1 MKTFILTDTTLAA
14 MERGAQKHSF
24 RETLQT
30 TALLAKTGADRIV
43 IPSIC
48 VAAGASVKEESIV
61 KRTVAET
68 LPEGVAA
75 AMNADSK
82 ESIDIAWDCVKNAKT
97 PALRVVLPISTVQM
111 EYMYHKKAAVMLET
125 IAEVCAYA
133 KTLCEDVELVMAD
146 ASRAEQGF
154 AAKCAL
160 TAKENGATA
169 VTFCDDGGVYF
180 AEKMAE
186 AVKELRLVCGDGTR
200 IYIQP
205 SNALGMAYASIYAAA
220 VAGADGV
227 ICAAGQETKDYAD
240 IACFAD
246 LYRAKG
252 EAMGITS
259 KVDVTAIHRVA
270 DRIAAFTAGA
280 KAELTSVSA
289 TEAPTATENEAT
301 FSKGADM
308 TEIANA
314 VAALGYTLSETDI
327 GAVYEEFHRVAAK
340 KEQIGMRE
348 LEAIVASTA
357 MQVPSTYHLESYVV
371 NSGTCLTATATVVL
385 RRGDEILNG
394 VSLGDGP
401 IDAVFHAIEQIIGHH
416 YELDDF
422 RISAVTK
429 GREAVGSSLI
439 RLRKDGR
446 LYAGNGVSTD
456 IIGAC
461 VRAYINALNKI
472 IYEEN

>member
-1 MKTFILTDTTLAA
+1 MKHFILTDTTLAV
-14 MERGAQKHSF
+14 MERGTQKHSF
-24 RETLQT
+24 RETLQVT
-30 TALLAKTGADRIV
+30 TLLAKTGADRIV
-43 IPSIC
+43 IPAI
-48 VAAGASVKEESIV
+48 VASAGANVKEESIV
-61 KRTVAET
+61 RRTVAET
-68 LPEGVAA
+68 LPEGVTA

-82 ESIDIAWDCVKNAKT
+82 DSIDLAWDCIKNAKA

-111 EYMYHKKAAVMLET
+111 EYMYHKKASAMVET
-125 IAEVCAYA
+125 VAEVVAYA
-133 KTLCEDVELVMAD
+133 KSRCDDVEFVMAD
-146 ASRAEQGF
+146 ASRAEDGF
-154 AAKCAL
+154 AAQCAK
-160 TAKENGATA
+160 TAMENGASA
-169 VTFCDDGGVYF
+169 VTVCDDGGVYF
-180 AEKMAE
+180 PEDMAE
-186 AVKELRLVCGDGTR
+186 AVKAVRSACGDGVR

-205 SNALGMAYASIYAAA
+205 SDVLGMAYASVYEAAM
-220 VAGADGV
+220 VGADGV
-227 ICAAGQETKDYAD
+227 VCASGQSTRDFAD
-240 IACFAD
+240 TARFAD

-252 EAMGITS
+252 DAMSITAGI
-259 KVDVTAIHRVA
+259 DVTAIHRITT
-270 DRIAAFTAGA
+270 RIAAFTAGG
-280 KAELTSVSA
+280 KAEEESVSA
-289 TEAPTATENEAT
+289 STPAVTREEVV
-301 FSKGADM
+301 FSSDADLS
-308 TEIANA
+308 EIANA
-314 VAALGYTLSETDI
+314 VESLGYTLSDTDL
-327 GAVYEEFHRVAAK
+327 GAVYEEFRRVASK
-340 KEQIGMRE
+340 KEQIAMRE

-357 MQVPSTYHLESYVV
+357 MQVPSTYHLENYVV

-401 IDAVFHAIEQIIGHH
+401 IDAVFHAIEQIVGHH

-472 IYEEN
+472 VYEEN